1 MVKDP
6 INYVEKCMF
15 IGASRIIGQVEM
27 MSDRN
32 EFVNKVKGEGL
43 EVGLAFDVGTEIK
56 DIPDETDEILIMG
69 RKAGWEKRDLDP
81 EVYNRIELAK
91 KFEKQIAVDGGVD
104 VNNIKL
110 LKKSGA
116 NIVYSESNYFEL
128 ING

>member
-1 MVKDP
+1 
-6 INYVEKCMF
+6 
-15 IGASRIIGQVEM
+15 
-27 MSDRN
+27 
-32 EFVNKVKGEGL
+32 
-43 EVGLAFDVGTEIK
+43 VGLAFDVGTEIK